1 MAIQENFLDSFYCL
15 DLDDIEPVSE
25 QKPNCSKL
33 SNYTAFDNS
42 DEWFLKTTPENIDG
56 LDKREFLHSVASY
69 YYSNENFALA
79 YEKFCELL
87 NVGGHNRACRLS
99 ILDSMIR
106 CLIKETSQNL
116 NSIKPSLV
124 QHLQGIEPLVS
135 TYGEQLQFWEL
146 KASIPH
152 HIVSNFEIFKTTVL
166 LCSSCDCSKFWRLF
180 EKIPSETN
188 SNFRIGILCRVWSLL
203 KQEAENSSGFVREN
217 FQTKA
222 LKAEKFLREN
232 FEEEKITEARKH
244 VCFDLEKISSECT
257 NLADQPPPHKVKN
270 TGSARNRQ
278 EQEKIFED
286 FMKKFSWLFVDNV
299 NVLNGL
305 K

>member
-69 YYSNENFALA
+69 YYSNGKFALA

-116 NSIKPSLV
+116 DSIKPSLE
-124 QHLQGIEPLVS
+124 QHLQEIEPLVS
-135 TYGEQLQFWEL
+135 TY
-146 KASIPH
+146 
-152 HIVSNFEIFKTTVL
+152 
-166 LCSSCDCSKFWRLF
+166 
-180 EKIPSETN
+180 
-188 SNFRIGILCRVWSLL
+188 
-203 KQEAENSSGFVREN
+203 
-217 FQTKA
+217 
-222 LKAEKFLREN
+222 
-232 FEEEKITEARKH
+232 EEKITEARKH

-299 NVLNGL
+299 NFLNGL

>member
-69 YYSNENFALA
+69 YYSNGKFALA

-116 NSIKPSLV
+116 DSIKPSLE
-124 QHLQGIEPLVS
+124 QHLQEIEPLVS

-180 EKIPSETN
+180 EKIPSE
-188 SNFRIGILCRVWSLL
+188 
-203 KQEAENSSGFVREN
+203 
-217 FQTKA
+217 
-222 LKAEKFLREN
+222 
-232 FEEEKITEARKH
+232 ITEARKH

-299 NVLNGL
+299 NFLNGL